1 MKELFKVECFH
12 IRSFFSSSEISAFDF
27 VLKSNRLAAFWR
39 FSFLTN
45 DAFQHILFFRAVPFL
60 DFGTVPSLKAKTDC
74 SSFVVPFD
82 EMRTCLDAL

>member
-1 MKELFKVECFH
+1 MKELFKVQCFH
-12 IRSFFSSSEISAFDF
+12 IKSFTSSSEVSAFDF
-27 VLKSNRLAAFWR
+27 VLQSNCLAAFWR
-39 FSFLTN
+39 FSSMTN

-82 EMRTCLDAL
+82 EMGTCLDAS